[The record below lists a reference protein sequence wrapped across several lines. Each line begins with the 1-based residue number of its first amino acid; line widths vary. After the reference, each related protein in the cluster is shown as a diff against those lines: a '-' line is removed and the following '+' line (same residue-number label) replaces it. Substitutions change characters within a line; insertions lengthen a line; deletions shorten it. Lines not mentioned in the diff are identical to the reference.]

1 MKLTDFELSAQK
13 KPRVLRGNGSGGL
26 LRVINC
32 DEQVWKSSSHPLS
45 SLVGETLNESVLI
58 VVVRLK
64 VQELTIEPQKPETP
78 LYGWHRH

>member
-58 VVVRLK
+58 V
-64 VQELTIEPQKPETP
+64 
-78 LYGWHRH
+78 GAGD

>member
-1 MKLTDFELSAQK
+1 LEI
-13 KPRVLRGNGSGGL
+13 VY
-26 LRVINC
+26 
-32 DEQVWKSSSHPLS
+32 PLS

-78 LYGWHRH
+78 PYGWHRH